1 MPSNPQSS
9 ELESLELLRGTLDM
23 LILRALTIQPTHG
36 YGVLRWIERAT
47 GDDLRIEEGSLYPA
61 LYRLEK
67 RGWIESEWGVSENN
81 RRARFYQLT
90 RDGRA
95 QLAVEVDTFRR
106 FTSAV
111 FRALEITPDGPAVA
125 PALG

>member
-1 MPSNPQSS
+1 MASNSGPS
-9 ELESLELLRGTLDM
+9 ELEALELLRGTLDM
-23 LILRALTIQPTHG
+23 LIMRALVIQPTHG

-67 RGWIESEWGVSENN
+67 RGWVESEWGVSENN

-90 RDGRA
+90 RVGRA
-95 QLAVEVDTFRR
+95 QLTVEVDTFRR
-106 FTSAV
+106 FTQAV
-111 FRALEITPDGPAVA
+111 FRALDTVPDA
-125 PALG
+125 PLAARG

>member
-1 MPSNPQSS
+1 MASNSS
-9 ELESLELLRGTLDM
+9 TDQLESLELLRGTLDM
-23 LILRALTIQPTHG
+23 LILRALSIQSTHG

-47 GDDLRIEEGSLYPA
+47 GDDLHIEEGSLYPA

-90 RDGRA
+90 HVGRA
-95 QLAVEVDTFRR
+95 QLRVEMDTFRR
-106 FTSAV
+106 FARAV
-111 FRALEITPDGPAVA
+111 FKALDVTPDA
-125 PALG
+125 PAPAAAG

>member
-1 MPSNPQSS
+1 MPSNPSTDH
-9 ELESLELLRGTLDM
+9 LESLELLRGTLDM
-23 LILRALTIQPTHG
+23 LILRALSIQPTHG

-67 RGWIESEWGVSENN
+67 RGWIDSEWGVSENN

-90 RDGRA
+90 HLGRS
-95 QLAVEVDTFRR
+95 QLAVEMDTFRR
-106 FTSAV
+106 FAQAV
-111 FRALEITPDGPAVA
+111 FKALDIAPDA
-125 PALG
+125 PAALPAT

>member
-1 MPSNPQSS
+1 MPSKNQSS

-23 LILRALTIQPTHG
+23 LIMRALAIQPTHG

-90 RDGRA
+90 RTGKA

-111 FRALEITPDGPAVA
+111 FRALEVVPDSPAPAV
-125 PALG
+125 G